1 MIGDAIDEGGPIPTD
16 KRLSIYAEAPDFDK
30 MSVEHEILVTG
41 IKIINLVLL
50 APCCKGRKI
59 GLFGGAGVGK
69 TVLIMELDNIN
80 NVAKAHGGFSVFA
93 GVGERTKESNDLYH
107 EMIEGGVISLK
118 DKSFKVALVY
128 GQMKEPPG
136 ACACV
141 AYTGLTVAEYFRDQ
155 EGQDVLLFIDN
166 IFRFTW
172 AELSALL
179 GRIPS
184 AVGYQPTLA
193 TDMGTTQERITTTKK
208 GSMTSVQVKAMQTI
222 FQNPELF

>member
-80 NVAKAHGGFSVFA
+80 NVAKAHGGFSRREDQ
-93 GVGERTKESNDLYH
+93 GEQRS
-107 EMIEGGVISLK
+107 V
-118 DKSFKVALVY
+118 
-128 GQMKEPPG
+128 P
-136 ACACV
+136 
-141 AYTGLTVAEYFRDQ
+141 RD
-155 EGQDVLLFIDN
+155 D
-166 IFRFTW
+166 
-172 AELSALL
+172 
-179 GRIPS
+179 
-184 AVGYQPTLA
+184 
-193 TDMGTTQERITTTKK
+193 
-208 GSMTSVQVKAMQTI
+208 
-222 FQNPELF
+222 

>member
-16 KRLSIYAEAPDFDK
+16 KRLSIYAEATDFDK

-93 GVGERTKESNDLYH
+93 GVGEMTREGNDLYH
-107 EMIEGGVISLK
+107 EMIES
-118 DKSFKVALVY
+118 
-128 GQMKEPPG
+128 
-136 ACACV
+136 
-141 AYTGLTVAEYFRDQ
+141 
-155 EGQDVLLFIDN
+155 VLRNN
-166 IFRFTW
+166 ILYQRQNRQTSPQ
-172 AELSALL
+172 AKRHLS
-179 GRIPS
+179 
-184 AVGYQPTLA
+184 
-193 TDMGTTQERITTTKK
+193 
-208 GSMTSVQVKAMQTI
+208 SV
-222 FQNPELF
+222 L